1 VTTVDKALSLLEYFS
16 DLRPEIG
23 LSEFAR
29 LSGFD
34 KSAALRMLG
43 ALVRAGFVEQDA
55 QSRKYRLG
63 RSFLR
68 FARMRAEAFP
78 MTQVLHPFAER
89 IAVQTGETCH
99 IGVFSAGTLAAG
111 IVVLSP
117 QSNRVHVAQ
126 GLNLPFHAT
135 ASGLCFLAFSEPE
148 QARRL
153 LGEGPLEKYNAATM
167 TDPKQVLSECERF
180 RAQGFSLSAANFDPD
195 VKSVAAPIFDA
206 EGRVFA
212 TMALAAPMIR
222 AHDSA
227 TIENGRL
234 VCAAAM
240 EATKAFAGDVPGW
253 YAQIVTSLDKA
264 A

>member
-1 VTTVDKALSLLEYFS
+1 MTTVDKALSLLEHFS
-16 DLRPEIG
+16 DLKPEIG

-43 ALVRAGFVEQDA
+43 ALVRAGFVEQDVR
-55 QSRKYRLG
+55 SRKYHLG

-68 FARMRAEAFP
+68 FARMREEAFP
-78 MTQVLHPFAER
+78 MTQVLRPFAER
-89 IAVQTGETCH
+89 LVEQTGETCH
-99 IGVFSAGTLAAG
+99 IGIFSAGKLAAG

-126 GLNLPFHAT
+126 GLNLPLHAT
-135 ASGLCFLAFSEPE
+135 ASGLCFLAFSEPDE
-148 QARRL
+148 ARRL
-153 LGEGPLEKYNAATM
+153 LGSGPLEDFNANTM
-167 TDPKQVLSECERF
+167 TDPERVLRECARF
-180 RAQGFSLSAANFDPD
+180 RLQGFSLSAANFDAD

-206 EGRVFA
+206 DNNVFG
-212 TMALAAPMIR
+212 TLALAAPMIR

-234 VCAAAM
+234 VCGMAM
-240 EATKAFAGDVPGW
+240 EATRAFAGEVPDW
-253 YAQIVTSLDKA
+253 YTRIFGDLDKA